1 MLGWGVGIF
10 KQKNGGRSPAS
21 SDSAMADDEDA
32 AMPALAGWD
41 AEIGGVDWIYELVKG
56 EKAYQVHKG
65 WSLRIYTVQA
75 KHIMFLLK
83 SPPPCVFTYG
93 DRQEYYVDEQQLRSC
108 PPEEWLI
115 VSVCDLG

>member
-1 MLGWGVGIF
+1 MLGWGFGIY
-10 KQKNGGRSPAS
+10 KQKNGGRLPATV
-21 SDSAMADDEDA
+21 DSAMSVDEDD

-41 AEIGGVDWIYELVKG
+41 AEINGVDWIKKLVKD
-56 EKAYQVHKG
+56 EKAYQVHEG

-83 SPPPCVFTYG
+83 SPPPRVFTYG
-93 DRQEYYVDEQQLRSC
+93 DRPEYYVDEQQLRSC
-108 PPEEWLI
+108 PPEEWLT